1 MKILFKTIVV
11 WLLLLA
17 APVQGFAA
25 AAMMCCVPTQEQMTM
40 MPADHAGHEMP
51 QHHAAASM
59 NHADCCMSTSNGHS
73 HDSTGAC
80 SSCLAGCVG
89 MAIAPPVIAAVS
101 SMPIY
106 GSEAIPFRSQVFRS
120 FVSATP
126 ERPPQASF
134 V

>member
-11 WLLLLA
+11 WLLLLS

-25 AAMMCCVPTQEQMTM
+25 AAMMCCVPTQQQMTM

-51 QHHAAASM
+51 RHPAAASM
-59 NHADCCMSTSNGHS
+59 DHADCCMSTGGS
-73 HDSTGAC
+73 HANAGTC

-89 MAIAPPVIAAVS
+89 VVIAPPVIAVS
-101 SMPIY
+101 AMPVY
-106 GSEAIPFRSQVFRS
+106 GSEAIPFRPRVFRS

-126 ERPPQASF
+126 ERPPQSSF

>member
-11 WLLLLA
+11 WLLLLS

-25 AAMMCCVPTQEQMTM
+25 VAM
-40 MPADHAGHEMP
+40 MPAGHAGHEMP
-51 QHHAAASM
+51 QHPAVSSM
-59 NHADCCMSTSNGHS
+59 EHADCCMPTGNGHD
-73 HDSTGAC
+73 HAGTC
-80 SSCLAGCVG
+80 SSCLAGCIG
-89 MAIAPPVIAAVS
+89 MAIAPPVIAVS
-101 SMPIY
+101 SMPVY

>member
-11 WLLLLA
+11 WLLLLS

-25 AAMMCCVPTQEQMTM
+25 VAMMCCVPTQQQMTM
-40 MPADHAGHEMP
+40 MPAGHAGHEMP
-51 QHHAAASM
+51 QHAAVSSM
-59 NHADCCMSTSNGHS
+59 QHTDCCMPTGNGHD
-73 HDSTGAC
+73 HAGTC
-80 SSCLAGCVG
+80 SSCLAGCIG
-89 MAIAPPVIAAVS
+89 MAIAPPAIAVS
-101 SMPIY
+101 SMPVY